1 MGEQLDAVGVARSA
15 AGTVRALAARVAEE
29 AGRAKSEL
37 LTTMSHKLRTP
48 LQAITG
54 FTELLGTLDLGPDR
68 RDAALAHIATAAG
81 HILGLVDDV
90 LDIARIEARAL
101 PLHVVDV
108 DLGEAI
114 EEVIDLLQPL
124 AATRRV
130 SLCVGP
136 LEGTVRADP
145 RRLRQILINLVTNGV
160 RYNRDEG
167 WVRVTASTGTGR
179 VTGRS
184 VGVAAARRGPPQR
197 SVRPSPN
204 GARRAGGGRPRRSS
218 GWPPS
223 APQ

>member
-1 MGEQLDAVGVARSA
+1 M
-15 AGTVRALAARVAEE
+15 RALAARVAEE

-37 LTTMSHKLRTP
+37 LTTMSHELRTP

-54 FTELLGTLDLGPDR
+54 FTELLGTLDLI
-68 RDAALAHIATAAG
+68 AATPRSPTSPPRPATSSG
-81 HILGLVDDV
+81 WSTTCSTSRGS
-90 LDIARIEARAL
+90 RRAL

-130 SLCVGP
+130 NLCVGP

-167 WVRVTASTGTGR
+167 
-179 VTGRS
+179 
-184 VGVAAARRGPPQR
+184 
-197 SVRPSPN
+197 
-204 GARRAGGGRPRRSS
+204 
-218 GWPPS
+218 
-223 APQ
+223 